1 MLFAKMILK
10 KEIKLKIKYK
20 YFIPFVL
27 KLVIK
32 RTKITYKLN
41 ILILEYIFKN
51 LCLIF
56 SFLLIKL
63 LNNLYSILLF
73 GENNF

>member
-1 MLFAKMILK
+1 MNVYNIKYHVFAKMILK

-32 RTKITYKLN
+32 RKKITYKFN
-41 ILILEYIFKN
+41 ILILEYIFTFNN
-51 LCLIF
+51 LLIF
-56 SFLLIKL
+56 YLFIPYKFKL
-63 LNNLYSILLF
+63 K
-73 GENNF
+73 

>member
-1 MLFAKMILK
+1 MNVNNIKNHVFAKMILK

-32 RTKITYKLN
+32 RKKITYKFN
-41 ILILEYIFKN
+41 ILILEYIFKFNN
-51 LCLIF
+51 LLIF
-56 SFLLIKL
+56 YLFIPHKFKL
-63 LNNLYSILLF
+63 K
-73 GENNF
+73 

>member
-1 MLFAKMILK
+1 MNIYNIIYYVFAKMILK

-32 RTKITYKLN
+32 RKKITYKFN
-41 ILILEYIFKN
+41 ILILEYIFTFNN
-51 LCLIF
+51 LLIF
-56 SFLLIKL
+56 YLFIPYKFKL
-63 LNNLYSILLF
+63 K
-73 GENNF
+73 

>member
-41 ILILEYIFKN
+41 ILILEYIFKFN
-51 LCLIF
+51 NILIF
-56 SFLLIKL
+56 YLIIPYKFKL
-63 LNNLYSILLF
+63 K
-73 GENNF
+73 

>member
-1 MLFAKMILK
+1 MILK

-32 RTKITYKLN
+32 RKKITYKFN
-41 ILILEYIFKN
+41 ILILEYIFTFNN
-51 LCLIF
+51 LLIF
-56 SFLLIKL
+56 YLFIPYKFKL
-63 LNNLYSILLF
+63 K
-73 GENNF
+73 

>member
-32 RTKITYKLN
+32 RKKLPVN
-41 ILILEYIFKN
+41 
-51 LCLIF
+51 
-56 SFLLIKL
+56 
-63 LNNLYSILLF
+63 
-73 GENNF
+73 